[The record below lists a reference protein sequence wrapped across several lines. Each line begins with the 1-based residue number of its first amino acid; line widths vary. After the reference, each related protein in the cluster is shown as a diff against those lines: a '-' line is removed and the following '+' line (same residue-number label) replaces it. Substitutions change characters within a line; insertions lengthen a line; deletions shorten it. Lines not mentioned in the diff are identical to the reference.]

1 MFSLIHK
8 KTSSINNQN
17 LQIKTPMLFELK
29 QQSVFKPTLYPSV
42 PRIEQP
48 RPQVITSEK
57 QPTMKWGRPIWTFF
71 HVTAQK
77 IKPEYFNSIIK
88 GYLNNIVLICG
99 VLPCPVCSAHATEY
113 LRSINLNNI
122 RSKEDLIH
130 FFFNFH
136 NAVNMRKGV
145 QVLIRDNIPDY
156 GAMNTLYVIHN
167 FMRAFEDKTRAMK
180 LMADDLA
187 RIRTAQLL
195 KTWINQNIQYFEP

>member
-1 MFSLIHK
+1 
-8 KTSSINNQN
+8 
-17 LQIKTPMLFELK
+17 MLFELK
-29 QQSVFKPTLYPSV
+29 QQSVFKPILYPSA

-48 RPQVITSEK
+48 PPQVIGSEK

-77 IKPEYFNSIIK
+77 IRPEYFNNIIK
-88 GYLNNIVLICG
+88 DYLNNIILICG

-136 NAVNMRKGV
+136 NAVNMRKGF

-156 GAMNTLYVIHN
+156 GAMNTLNVIHS
-167 FMRAFEDKTRAMK
+167 FMRAFEDKSRAMK

-187 RIRTAQLL
+187 RIRTAQRL

>member
-17 LQIKTPMLFELK
+17 VQIKTPMLFELK
-29 QQSVFKPTLYPSV
+29 QQSVFKPISYPSV

-48 RPQVITSEK
+48 TPQVVVSEK

-77 IKPEYFNSIIK
+77 IRPEYFNNIIK
-88 GYLNNIVLICG
+88 DYLNNIILICG

-136 NAVNMRKGV
+136 NAVNMRKGF

-156 GAMNTLYVIHN
+156 GAMNTLNVIHS
-167 FMRAFEDKTRAMK
+167 FMRAFEDKSRAMK

-187 RIRTAQLL
+187 RIRTAQRL

>member
-17 LQIKTPMLFELK
+17 VQIKTPMLFELK

-48 RPQVITSEK
+48 PPQIVVSEK

-77 IKPEYFNSIIK
+77 IRPEYFNNIIK
-88 GYLNNIVLICG
+88 DYLNNIILICG

-136 NAVNMRKGV
+136 NAVNMRKGF

-156 GAMNTLYVIHN
+156 GAMNTLNVIHT
-167 FMRAFEDKTRAMK
+167 FMRAFEDKSRAMK

-187 RIRTAQLL
+187 RIRTAQRL